1 MYALF
6 LKGVGWGKL
15 IAGIQICAP
24 SKGNGIDSGIA
35 MVFEETKGSFM
46 KEMFL
51 SSSVKLET
59 KNYFCCHQR
68 NEM

>member
-1 MYALF
+1 M
-6 LKGVGWGKL
+6 GWGKL
-15 IAGIQICAP
+15 IAGIQISAP

-51 SSSVKLET
+51 SSSDKLER